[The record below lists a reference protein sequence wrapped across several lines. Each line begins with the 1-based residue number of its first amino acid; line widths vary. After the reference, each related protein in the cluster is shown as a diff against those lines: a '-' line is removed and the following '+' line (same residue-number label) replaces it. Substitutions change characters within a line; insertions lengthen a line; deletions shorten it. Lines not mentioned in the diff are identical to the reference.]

1 MRYKNATAVFLIA
14 VICTV
19 AGMTAGLGAAS
30 AADMYRGHGIAMHG
44 DLKYPAD
51 FKHFDYVNPN
61 APKGGEVKLSAI
73 GGFDSFNS
81 FIVKGRS
88 GARQGL
94 LYDTLMTSSADEPF
108 SMYGLIAESVEMPTD
123 RTSITFHLNPAARW
137 HDGKP
142 ISVED
147 VIWTFETLV
156 EKGRPF
162 FRFYYGNIA
171 KAEKVGPR
179 SVKFSFKPDK
189 VNRELPLIVGQLPV
203 LPKHYWKDRDFTQ
216 TTLEPPLGSGAYRIK
231 SFEVN
236 RYVEFERVP
245 DYWAAT
251 HPTRIG
257 QYNFDTIRYDF
268 YRDQTVA
275 LEAFKAG
282 SYDFR
287 SENSAKNW
295 ATAYDTPAVRD
306 GLIAKKKFEHNRSTG
321 MQGFVFNMRRDLFKD
336 ARVRRALNYAFDFEW
351 SNRTLFY
358 GQYARSDSYFEN
370 SELASNEL
378 PTGGE
383 LAVLEEYRD
392 RLPAEVFTQTYA
404 NPKNDGSGN
413 IRANLRIANK
423 ILREAGWRVDP
434 KTRILTHE
442 KTNKQMSFELLLVSP
457 LFERIALPFK
467 QNLKRLGI
475 DMRVRTVDTAQ
486 YQSRVDNYDFDMVV
500 TTWGQSDS
508 PGNEQRSF
516 WGSSAAD
523 RVGSRNLAGVKD
535 PVVDDII
542 EKLIAAPDRES
553 LVTYTRAL
561 DRVLLWQHLV
571 VPHWH
576 IPYDRLAFW
585 DKFSRPSVTPRS
597 GVQFMS
603 WWIDSSKAATT
614 QRRQADPAAK

>member
-1 MRYKNATAVFLIA
+1 MRHGNATVVFLI
-14 VICTV
+14 VLLWV
-19 AGMTAGLGAAS
+19 TAGIGTVS
-30 AADMYRGHGIAMHG
+30 AADLYRGHGIAMHG

-73 GGFDSFNS
+73 GGFDSFNG

-123 RTSITFHLNPAARW
+123 RSSITFNLNPAARW

-142 ISVED
+142 ITVED

-156 EKGRPF
+156 EKGAPF
-162 FRFYYGNIA
+162 YRFYYGNVA
-171 KAEKVGPR
+171 KIEKVAPR
-179 SVKFSFKPDK
+179 SVKFMFKPGK

-203 LPKHYWKDRDFTQ
+203 LPKHYWKDRDFTK

-236 RYVEFERVP
+236 RYVEYERVT
-245 DYWAAT
+245 DYWAAN

-257 QYNFDTIRYDF
+257 QYNFDTIRYDY

-306 GLIAKKKFEHNRSTG
+306 GLIIKKKFEHNRSTG
-321 MQGFVFNMRRDLFKD
+321 MQGFVFNLRRDVFKD
-336 ARVRRALNYAFDFEW
+336 PRVRMALNYAFDFEW
-351 SNRTLFY
+351 SNKTLFY
-358 GQYARSDSYFEN
+358 GQYARTNSYFEN
-370 SELASNEL
+370 SELASQGL
-378 PTGGE
+378 PAGDE
-383 LAVLEEYRD
+383 LAVLDEYRD
-392 RLPAEVFTQTYA
+392 RLPPEVFTKTYA

-413 IRANLRIANK
+413 IRANLRVANK
-423 ILREAGWRVDP
+423 ILREAGWRVDK

-442 KTNKQMSFELLLVSP
+442 KTGKQMSFELLLVSP

-467 QNLKRLGI
+467 KNLKRLGI
-475 DMRVRTVDTAQ
+475 DLRLRTVDTAQ
-486 YQSRVDNYDFDMVV
+486 YQERFDKFDFDMIVS
-500 TTWGQSDS
+500 TWGQSAS
-508 PGNEQRSF
+508 PGNEQRDY
-516 WGSSAAD
+516 WGSDAAD
-523 RVGSRNLAGVKD
+523 RPGGRNLSGIKNPA
-535 PVVDDII
+535 VDDIV
-542 EKLIAAPDRES
+542 EKLIAAPNRES
-553 LVTYTRAL
+553 LVTYSRAL

-576 IPYDRLAFW
+576 IPYDRLVYW
-585 DKFSRPSVTPRS
+585 DKFARPSVTPRS
-597 GVQFMS
+597 GVSFLS
-603 WWIDSSKAATT
+603 WWVDPSKSARV
-614 QRRQADPAAK
+614 QQQNSEPAAK